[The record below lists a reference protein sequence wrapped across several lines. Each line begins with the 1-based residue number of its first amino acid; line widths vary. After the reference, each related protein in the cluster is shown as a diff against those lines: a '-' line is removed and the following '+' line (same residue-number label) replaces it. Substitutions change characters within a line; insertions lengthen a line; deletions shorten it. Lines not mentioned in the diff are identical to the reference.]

1 MENRL
6 YLFNTTDICLGQLMK
21 SHACLCFI
29 PETKPFHKCK
39 SLYFIC
45 TAFKKKIT
53 LAIKQDTILW
63 NDLMIGS

>member
-21 SHACLCFI
+21 SHECLCFI

-39 SLYFIC
+39 SLCFIC
-45 TAFKKKIT
+45 TAFKKIT
-53 LAIKQDTILW
+53 LVIKQDIMLW
-63 NDLMIGS
+63 NGLMI